1 MAIRVR
7 AKVYMYYDKRG
18 REAGEEYDMDD
29 REKSEAELLEKIG
42 KIEILRGDQTN
53 KQTVAMTTS
62 SPLDSQQ
69 LSDQSSDQQLSDP
82 SSDQKTNPPAAAG
95 IMSTDTAGPIAPAP
109 ERRTFR
115 RQRGKA

>member
-42 KIEILRGDQTN
+42 KIEILRGDQVN
-53 KQTVAMTTS
+53 KQTVTVAPAS
-62 SPLDSQQ
+62 SSDQQ
-69 LSDQSSDQQLSDP
+69 LTDQTSDQSSDQQSDP
-82 SSDQKTNPPAAAG
+82 PRPAG

-115 RQRGKA
+115 RQRSKA

>member
-42 KIEILRGDQTN
+42 KIEILRGDQAN
-53 KQTVAMTTS
+53 KQTVALAPAS
-62 SPLDSQQ
+62 SSDQQ
-69 LSDQSSDQQLSDP
+69 LSDQSSDQKAD
-82 SSDQKTNPPAAAG
+82 PPAAAG

-115 RQRGKA
+115 RQRSKA